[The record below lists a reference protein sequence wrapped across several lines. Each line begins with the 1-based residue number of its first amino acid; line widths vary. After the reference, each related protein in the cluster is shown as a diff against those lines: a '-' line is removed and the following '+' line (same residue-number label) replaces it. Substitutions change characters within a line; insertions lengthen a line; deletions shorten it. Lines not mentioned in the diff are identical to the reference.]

1 MKYNDND
8 MKVCV
13 FWVLKQKLQKKKSN
27 SNDKGDRYQANDT
40 NLRFY

>member
-1 MKYNDND
+1 MKNNDND

-13 FWVLKQKLQKKKSN
+13 FWVLNRNCKKKSN

-40 NLRFY
+40 NLWFY